1 MEEISLDQRDLGS
14 TDISNNY
21 PVSRECENHKV
32 GREEVEE
39 VFLED
44 NVKSVFLSFGIVR
57 QHNDTGACL
66 SQQSVLLV
74 TLSLHQYTSQLKHPL
89 NCIFGAHQ
97 LLPDVCL
104 GAYIHMYSTGHV
116 LCPVYVCPVYV

>member
-14 TDISNNY
+14 IDISNNY

-44 NVKSVFLSFGIVR
+44 NVSVHVHSGTCICMCMWKPQVNLSCHF
-57 QHNDTGACL
+57 
-66 SQQSVLLV
+66 
-74 TLSLHQYTSQLKHPL
+74 
-89 NCIFGAHQ
+89 
-97 LLPDVCL
+97 
-104 GAYIHMYSTGHV
+104 TGHC
-116 LCPVYVCPVYV
+116 LFFFF